1 MTTGAPSNINEQAGL
16 QRVALHPTAASHRFH
31 LLDALRGIAALLIL
45 FYHLMKLLPFY
56 HATNL
61 LPHSGSLDTYLAVDF
76 FFCLSGFVI
85 AFSYEQ
91 RLAEALS
98 LKNFFAARVIR
109 LYPTYLLGTLL
120 GLIALLADH
129 HYHLDGK
136 DGLRLLVMIGLQFA
150 MLPSPHLLGNYY
162 LFPLDI
168 AAWSLFYELL
178 ANFAFASL
186 VRMKLAS
193 SWMLVILALL
203 SYILLSFSVVPLG
216 SLDVGMFNTWQSIYL
231 GIARVTFSFL
241 IGVLVFRLFR
251 RTEPYRPPQALQR
264 VLASAIPVALIF
276 ILMSSFAAWA
286 SIVFS
291 LLTIAVLFP
300 PLVYLGA
307 LTAIPESWKGVC
319 VFLGNIS
326 YPVYVLQGIF
336 LFGFYKAHVTL
347 AATQHIKLFIA
358 CLIAA
363 QIVTAQLSVKFYD
376 APLRKRLTKYYNSI
390 GSA

>member
-31 LLDALRGIAALLIL
+31 LLDALRGIAALLIV
-45 FYHLMKLLPFY
+45 FYHVVKLLPFY
-56 HATNL
+56 HVTKL

-91 RLAEALS
+91 RLAVALS

-109 LYPTYLLGTLL
+109 LYPTYLLCTFL
-120 GLIALLADH
+120 GLIVLLADH
-129 HYHLDGK
+129 HYHLYGK
-136 DGLRLLVMIGLQFA
+136 DGFRLLVMIGLQFA

-193 SWMLVILALL
+193 SWMLAILALL
-203 SYILLSFSVVPLG
+203 SYILLSFSALE
-216 SLDVGMFNTWQSIYL
+216 SLDVGMFNTWKNVYL
-231 GIARVTFSFL
+231 GIARVTLSFS
-241 IGVLVFRLFR
+241 IGALVFRLFR
-251 RTEPYRPPQALQR
+251 RTEQYRPPQALQR
-264 VLASAIPVALIF
+264 GLASAIPVALIC
-276 ILMSSFAAWA
+276 ILLSSFAARA

-300 PLVYLGA
+300 LLVYLGA

-326 YPVYVLQGIF
+326 YPVYLLQGIF
-336 LFGFYKAHVTL
+336 LFAFYKAHATL
-347 AATQHIKLFIA
+347 VATQHLKLFIA
-358 CLIAA
+358 CLVAA
-363 QIVTAQLSVKFYD
+363 LIVTAQLSVKFYD

>member
-31 LLDALRGIAALLIL
+31 LLDALRGIAALLIV
-45 FYHLMKLLPFY
+45 FYHVVKLLPFY
-56 HATNL
+56 HVTKL

-91 RLAEALS
+91 RLAVALS

-109 LYPTYLLGTLL
+109 LYPTYLLCTFL
-120 GLIALLADH
+120 GLIVLLADH
-129 HYHLDGK
+129 HYHLYGK
-136 DGLRLLVMIGLQFA
+136 DGFRLLVMIGLQFA

-193 SWMLVILALL
+193 SWMLAILALL
-203 SYILLSFSVVPLG
+203 SYILLSFSALE
-216 SLDVGMFNTWQSIYL
+216 SLDVGMFNTWKNVYL
-231 GIARVTFSFL
+231 GIARVTLSFS
-241 IGVLVFRLFR
+241 IGALVFRLFR
-251 RTEPYRPPQALQR
+251 RTEQYRPPQALQR
-264 VLASAIPVALIF
+264 VLASAIPVALIC
-276 ILMSSFAAWA
+276 ILLSSFAARA

-300 PLVYLGA
+300 LLVYLGA

-326 YPVYVLQGIF
+326 YPVYLLQGIF
-336 LFGFYKAHVTL
+336 LFAV
-347 AATQHIKLFIA
+347 ATQHLKLFIA
-358 CLIAA
+358 CLVAA
-363 QIVTAQLSVKFYD
+363 LIVTAQLSVKFYD